1 MAELPTRGQIRI
13 LDSPL
18 KDSPSVLCLLWRFLV
33 SACWWVHLWT
43 QGSSPCSNCLENSL
57 FPRGRTFP
65 DIYSH
70 REQSLCPW
78 CSKHSK
84 TPSSVLLFFFFFF
97 KVIWNFCLF
106 LSSFLIIWLHGV
118 LAAACGPV
126 PWPRIEPRSSA
137 LGVWSLGHWTTREV
151 PVLLL
156 VRHIRSLCRI
166 SRCPGSTLLPY
177 SVLFLSSLPWG
188 VNKSYY

>member
-65 DIYSH
+65 NIYSH

-97 KVIWNFCLF
+97 LSDLKFLF
-106 LSSFLIIWLHGV
+106 ISFFIFNYLTARGLSCSMWASSLATDWTQILCTGSVESWSLDHQGSPCTAARKAHSEPLQNKLVSWLHS
-118 LAAACGPV
+118 P
-126 PWPRIEPRSSA
+126 A
-137 LGVWSLGHWTTREV
+137 LLCSL
-151 PVLLL
+151 
-156 VRHIRSLCRI
+156 SL
-166 SRCPGSTLLPY
+166 
-177 SVLFLSSLPWG
+177 FSSLRCE
-188 VNKSYY
+188 